1 MAEKA
6 LKGLH
11 ASIDLVIK
19 DPARKDYALKAVA
32 VHGRALQFLT
42 PQLRAD
48 KEVVSKA
55 LSDGWAL
62 QWADQECRKDKE
74 LVLKAVKKDV
84 GSLQFA
90 PQELLSN
97 KDFAMEA
104 IQINGLSYEF
114 LSPELKLDRQVARAA
129 VTQDG
134 SALEYFP
141 EELKKDRELV
151 YKALQQKGTALE
163 FASAF
168 WDDKMLVTAAV
179 KNDPAAF
186 QWASQELRADRD
198 LWLQACPKRMEHW
211 KNRVEVQK
219 EVQEEGTVLSMADPL
234 VLKDEEVIFEA
245 AVQNPRVLECLDLD
259 RSEDFLL
266 RLARQD
272 LNALRY
278 ADIQSREVA
287 QKALEISGLAL
298 EFFPEELKADKE
310 LVLEAVGRAGMAL
323 AFAAPELRND
333 REVVL
338 RAVAADRSAL
348 LHASPELRRDK
359 AIWLYKGAAV
369 PFFEPPKEE
378 EEVEEVNDPAE
389 GEETAVEAAEGQVAE
404 EV

>member
-74 LVLKAVKKDV
+74 LVLRAVKKDV

-104 IQINGLSYEF
+104 IEINGLSYEF

-134 SALEYFP
+134 SALEFFP

-198 LWLQACPKRMEHW
+198 LWLQVCPTRLEHW
-211 KNRVEVQK
+211 KNRGEVQK
-219 EVQEEGTVLSMADPL
+219 EVQNEGTVLSMADPL
-234 VLKDEEVIFEA
+234 LLKDEEVIFEA
-245 AVQNPRVLECLDLD
+245 AVQNPRVLERVDP

-272 LNALRY
+272 LTALRY

-287 QKALEISGLAL
+287 EKALEISGLAL
-298 EFFPEELKADKE
+298 EFLPEELKADKE

-338 RAVAADRSAL
+338 RAVAQNRSAL
-348 LHASPELRRDK
+348 LYASPELRRDK
-359 AIWLYKGAAV
+359 AVWLYKGAAV

-378 EEVEEVNDPAE
+378 VNDAA
-389 GEETAVEAAEGQVAE
+389 EETAEAAQGPAE
-404 EV
+404 EEV